1 MVGIEVELL
10 MVGVSVLSSIM
21 MLLVTS
27 FTVEVVD
34 NNGVVEV
41 VDSDE
46 ENVSNSFIDEVG
58 TNEVGTDEVVILIG
72 KDVIDEVRG
81 VDDAV

>member
-1 MVGIEVELL
+1 MIRIDVELM
-10 MVGVSVLSSIM
+10 MVGVSVLSSTM

-34 NNGVVEV
+34 TIEVVEV
-41 VDSDE
+41 VGSDE
-46 ENVSNSFIDEVG
+46 ENVSNSYIID
-58 TNEVGTDEVVILIG
+58 EVGTDEVVILIG
-72 KDVIDEVRG
+72 KDVIDEVIG